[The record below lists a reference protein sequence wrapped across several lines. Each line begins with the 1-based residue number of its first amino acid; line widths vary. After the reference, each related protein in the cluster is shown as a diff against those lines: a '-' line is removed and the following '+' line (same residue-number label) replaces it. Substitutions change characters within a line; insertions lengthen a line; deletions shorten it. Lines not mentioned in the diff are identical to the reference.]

1 MKKKSLYVQ
10 IIIYVY
16 IKAKHVSIYEY
27 SFLLWQNLGKAQTS
41 VTFSAPITVMEFHD
55 VF

>member
-1 MKKKSLYVQ
+1 MKKNHYVQ

-16 IKAKHVSIYEY
+16 IKAKREY
-27 SFLLWQNLGKAQTS
+27 IWVFFLTLTELSKAQTS